1 MSERATV
8 AQGAQIGVEAT
19 PGTAVPADTIL
30 DALSFTMGIGGT
42 AAEFR
47 PDGHKF
53 PSLTLPGKEWTDVP
67 YTGKG
72 CYRAMGYILDSLIA
86 KATPTAAGTG
96 YQRVYAP
103 QDTQEDTRLT
113 YTLEKGSSVR
123 AASASSLFFASLAM
137 ALSRD
142 TFDVSGDAVAKLLG
156 DGITMTGSP
165 STVSASPIM
174 PRDFDVYVDDTAAA
188 LGNTKLLRDFTADI
202 NLGPLIQPI
211 WPLDSTQTSF
221 ASVVEIAAAATVTLG
236 FAAIAESSDFIDAF
250 RDGRTKFVRIEA
262 KGNVLTAGTPPVTE
276 LFRID
281 VALKMTTPGQQQ
293 DIDGVYGWKPQFV
306 VVQDGTWGKAIE
318 LTVINDVA
326 SYLPA

>member
-8 AQGAQIGVEAT
+8 AQSAQIGVEST

-72 CYRAMGYILDSLIA
+72 CYRAMGYLLDSLIA

-96 YQRVYAP
+96 WQRVYAP
-103 QDTQEDTRLT
+103 HDTNEDTRLT

-123 AASASSLFFASLAM
+123 AASANSLFFTSLGI
-137 ALSRD
+137 ALNRD
-142 TFDVSGDAVAKLLG
+142 TFDVSGNAVAKLLG
-156 DGITMTGSP
+156 DGIVMTAAP
-165 STVSASPIM
+165 TTVSASPIM
-174 PRDFDVYVDDTAAA
+174 PRDFDVYVDPTAAA
-188 LGNTKLLRDFTADI
+188 LGSTKLLRDFTADI

-211 WPLDSTQTSF
+211 WPLDSAQTSF

-236 FAAIAESSDFIDAF
+236 FAAIAETSSFIDAF
-250 RDGRTKFVRIEA
+250 RDGLTKFVRVEA

-281 VALKMTTPGQQQ
+281 LALKMTTPGQQQ

-306 VVQDGTWGKAIE
+306 VVQDAVWNKAVEIT
-318 LTVINDVA
+318 LINDV
-326 SYLPA
+326 PAYI